1 MERSDRVETPSIEST
16 DRATVITRWSVVT
29 VSSLMAVLLYVDRT
43 CVGVLQTYIAEDL
56 SLTERDLGW
65 FQSAFFWSYALAQVP
80 SGWISDK
87 WGMRVMLTTYILA
100 WSLVTGL
107 MGFAESL
114 AALIALRLLCGLGQA
129 GAYPTAAAILR
140 AWVPTT
146 QRGLASSIVALGG
159 RAGGALAPILTAA
172 LIVGLLPWVLMTRT
186 DGDNPDLFRDFDA
199 FRAELQNRELAGNEI
214 RQWIAANQ
222 PSSERADVNN
232 WLIEQLGQPSD
243 ESPFRVREG
252 NAFESN
258 WRALQVAMPKSIR
271 RIDSFGWRPVLIV
284 YGLIGIVVAGLVW
297 IVVRDSPS
305 RHPWCKEATVQATAT
320 PAAVR
325 FPLRTILTDLSLWG
339 SSLSQFFT
347 NVGWIF
353 VITSLPRYLE
363 TVHHVSL
370 IEMGWLSSAP
380 MLLGV
385 VGMFLGGR
393 WTDWA
398 TRRYGPL
405 WGRRLPIVS
414 TKVISGCGYLACA
427 ILPTIVPPE
436 TAPSWMPWVYV
447 GCVCVVTLTTD
458 LGVSAVWAYC
468 QDVGGRYTGSI
479 LGWGNMWGNLGAAVA
494 PVIYGYLLTMPDGGI
509 PDLAHWNLL
518 FVFLAFSMWL
528 SCACG
533 FLIDATRPLDRDEPA

>member
-1 MERSDRVETPSIEST
+1 MQSPSIEST

-172 LIVGLLPWVLMTRT
+172 LIVGLLPWVLTTSSVT
-186 DGDNPDLFRDFDA
+186 DRPDLFRDFDA
-199 FRAELQNRELAGNEI
+199 FRAELQNRELPGGEI
-214 RQWIAANQ
+214 REWIASNCPHIYRSAL
-222 PSSERADVNN
+222 NN
-232 WLIEQLGQPSD
+232 SLIELLQHPPDG
-243 ESPFRVREG
+243 SPFPDRDG
-252 NAFESN
+252 SKAFEAN
-258 WRALQVAMPKSIR
+258 WRALQAAMPKSIR
-271 RIDSFGWRPVLIV
+271 RVDSFGWRPVLMV
-284 YGLIGIVVAGLVW
+284 YGLAGVLVAALVW
-297 IVVRDSPS
+297 VVVRDSPS
-305 RHPWCKEATVQATAT
+305 RHPWCTGASTVAAAPPT
-320 PAAVR
+320 AVR

-370 IEMGWLSSAP
+370 LEMGWLSSAP

-398 TRRYGPL
+398 TRRYGLL

-427 ILPTIVPPE
+427 ILPTLVPPE

-447 GCVCVVTLTTD
+447 GFVCVVTLTTD

-468 QDVGGRYTGSI
+468 QDVGGRFTGSI

-494 PVIYGYLLTMPDGGI
+494 PVIYGYLLTMPAGGV
-509 PDLAHWNLL
+509 PDLARWNML
-518 FVFLAFSMWL
+518 FLFLAASMWV

-533 FLIDATRPLDRDEPA
+533 FLIDATRPLDREEAAQ